1 MTLSTKQKSTQN
13 TQDNTIVSI
22 NPDRI
27 LNAKRA
33 YTTRRADL
41 TLARNL
47 LAGALVPLAGD
58 LVLARVEKIGQHQR
72 VEQPDGRRS
81 HLYIGDEIIVC
92 YGARYAPDQFESSV
106 PKDLGPCDLV
116 AAGGIASSMISKHS
130 RMKDPTRLVPVGIL
144 ADASGERMNIGRWG
158 LPRAAQNEPLPMVIA
173 AIGTS
178 MNAGKTSCAKQMVH
192 GLRQRGLK
200 VGATKVTGTGAGGD
214 RWVLSD
220 AGANIV
226 LDFTDAGVAST
237 FGLNNQEII
246 NIFKTLTQH
255 LANQKVDVIVLEV
268 ADGLLHGETSE
279 LLQSSEFRSTCD
291 GIVFAAGDA
300 MGSAGGVKTLRDWGL
315 NVVAVSG
322 FLTSSTLA
330 MREAEL
336 LLDVPVI
343 HTNDLAITDFN
354 ALLEKSPSP
363 FEGYAIGADRD
374 IRQGDRVS
382 AGILNGRAQP
392 AGAQLNG
399 TTAP

>member
-1 MTLSTKQKSTQN
+1 MTLSIKQKSTQS
-13 TQDNTIVSI
+13 TQGETIVSI
-22 NPDRI
+22 APERI

-47 LAGALVPLAGD
+47 LTGAQTPRTGD

-72 VEQPDGRRS
+72 VELPDGRRS
-81 HLYIGDEIIVC
+81 RLYIGDEIIVC
-92 YGARYAPDQFESSV
+92 FGARYAPDQFESSV

-116 AAGGIASSMISKHS
+116 AAGGIASSMISKHA
-130 RMKDPTRLVPVGIL
+130 RMKDPTRLIPIGIL
-144 ADASGERMNIGRWG
+144 ADDTGERMNIQRWG
-158 LPRAAQNEPLPMVIA
+158 LSRTAPSEPLPQIIA

-178 MNAGKTSCAKQMVH
+178 MNAGKTSCAKQIIH
-192 GLRQRGLK
+192 GLHKRGLK

-220 AGANIV
+220 AGADIV

-255 LANQKVDVIVLEV
+255 LADQKVDVIVLEV
-268 ADGLLHGETSE
+268 ADGLLHGETAE
-279 LLQSSEFRSTCD
+279 LLQSSEFRSACD

-330 MREAEL
+330 MREAEI

-343 HTNDLAITDFN
+343 HTDDLAVTDFN
-354 ALLEKSPSP
+354 ALLEKSQSL
-363 FEGYAIGADRD
+363 FDGYALGAEEN
-374 IRQGDRVS
+374 IRQRDRVS
-382 AGILNGRAQP
+382 AGILNGQAQP
-392 AGAQLNG
+392 AEVLLNG
-399 TTAP
+399 NTAP